1 MDRIKIVIADDNKEF
16 VDLLAEFFSVQDDME
31 VVGTG
36 YNGLEILD
44 LLEEVHPD
52 VIILDIIMPHLDGL
66 AVLEKLRA
74 EKKQTQAK
82 IIMLTA
88 FGQEDVTKRAVELDA
103 SYYILKPF
111 EMDVLAQRIRQLVS
125 SPVPVNSPVNAMSA
139 QQVRPSFENN
149 QSASQP
155 KEQSLDST
163 ITGIIHQIGV
173 PAHIKGYQYLR
184 EAITM
189 VYFDLDLLGS
199 ITKILYPDI
208 AKKFNTTPSRGE
220 RAIRHAIEVA
230 WGRGNLES
238 INKMFSNTISSNRAK
253 PTNSEFIAMVADKLR
268 LEHNKVS

>member
-125 SPVPVNSPVNAMSA
+125 SPVPVNSPVNAMS
-139 QQVRPSFENN
+139 
-149 QSASQP
+149 
-155 KEQSLDST
+155 
-163 ITGIIHQIGV
+163 
-173 PAHIKGYQYLR
+173 
-184 EAITM
+184 
-189 VYFDLDLLGS
+189 
-199 ITKILYPDI
+199 
-208 AKKFNTTPSRGE
+208 
-220 RAIRHAIEVA
+220 VA
-230 WGRGNLES
+230 
-238 INKMFSNTISSNRAK
+238 
-253 PTNSEFIAMVADKLR
+253 
-268 LEHNKVS
+268 